1 MVTVVMFATARVAAG
16 ASTGEFAGNS
26 VRDVLLVAREQ
37 YGPQF
42 SSILDHSRVWLNG
55 EAVDD
60 MNATCAPGD
69 ELAILPPVAG
79 G

>member
-1 MVTVVMFATARVAAG
+1 MVTVVMFSTARVAAG
-16 ASTGEFAGNS
+16 TSTGEFAGER
-26 VRDVLLVAREQ
+26 VGDVLLAAREQ
-37 YGPQF
+37 YGPAF

-55 EAVDD
+55 EAVESLD
-60 MNATCAPGD
+60 AGCSRGD

>member
-16 ASTGEFAGNS
+16 TSTGEFTGDR
-26 VRDVLLVAREQ
+26 VGDVLLAARQ
-37 YGPQF
+37 RYGPDF

-55 EAVDD
+55 EAVDSLD
-60 MNATCAPGD
+60 AACARGD
-69 ELAILPPVAG
+69 EVAILPPVAG